1 MVIKN
6 LLITATL
13 TGALFVP
20 TSLLACDAAG
30 KNTHVGSLMS
40 VDAANHTFTIR
51 DAQSRGPI
59 TFIANNE
66 ILEGLKQAD
75 GSIMVNYQEEGD
87 TLTAIGVTF

>member
-1 MVIKN
+1 MAIKN

-13 TGALFVP
+13 TAGLIMPA
-20 TSLLACDAAG
+20 SLLACDAMG
-30 KNTHVGSLMS
+30 KNTHVGNLVS
-40 VDAANHTFTIR
+40 VDAANSTFTIR